1 MLKRMLVLAVL
12 AAAGGHAYAQP
23 SDIPRTADGRPDFQG
38 VWEAR
43 WRTPTERPVEAD
55 GPIVAAD
62 KADAMVKALYDR
74 LRAAGNQSPD
84 EDFDFGPLMPDPG
97 GGFRTSLIVEPA
109 DGKRPLNQAAQDW
122 AKVLKDLTDRA
133 EGPETRGLT
142 ERCLRGAGGAP
153 LGVGADQS
161 YRQIIQTP
169 DHVVIWMEQLGD
181 TRIIEM
187 TGRTRPDAVVS
198 WLGHSTGRWEGD
210 VLVVETRLVRA
221 EPARP
226 AGLPGQPERR
236 LVERIQ
242 LNSRDELGYSYT
254 IEDPVM
260 FTAPMRVD
268 FIMLRTEASMFESA
282 CHEGNHGLEGI
293 LRGARVAEARVTRE
307 QANNQPAPRANP

>member
-12 AAAGGHAYAQP
+12 AAAGAHAYAQP
-23 SDIPRTADGRPDFQG
+23 SDIRRTADGRPDFQG

-62 KADAMVKALYDR
+62 KADAMVKAMYDR

-84 EDFDFGPLMPDPG
+84 EDFDFGPLMPAPG
-97 GGFRTSLIVEPA
+97 GGYRTSLIVEPA

-122 AKVLKDLTDRA
+122 AKILKDNTDRA
-133 EGPETRGLT
+133 EGSEARGLT

-198 WLGHSTGRWEGD
+198 WLGHSTG
-210 VLVVETRLVRA
+210 
-221 EPARP
+221 
-226 AGLPGQPERR
+226 
-236 LVERIQ
+236 
-242 LNSRDELGYSYT
+242 
-254 IEDPVM
+254 
-260 FTAPMRVD
+260 MRVD

-307 QANNQPAPRANP
+307 QANNQPAPRDNP